1 MHDLEKKWLS
11 EARQITSEIQG
22 SLSWQ
27 SPSNIAL
34 VKYWGKHGNQ
44 LPNNPSISFTLSES
58 RTETTIHYSPRE
70 TKESISFFFEG
81 KENSAFG
88 QKFESFLSSI
98 KPFFPFLD
106 QLHLKIESS
115 NTFPHS
121 SGIASSASAMSALV
135 MGILDL
141 EKTISGQAVDL
152 IKASWFSRLASG
164 SASRSVYPYAALWGK
179 TSALPESSDHYAIPL
194 QSYLH
199 PVFLNFRDSILI
211 TDSEKKAVS
220 SRAGHSLMDGNPYAP
235 ARYQTANQNTV
246 ELLKALQNGD
256 LEHFIQITES
266 EALQLHALM
275 MSSNPSFI
283 LMKPN
288 SLSIISAI
296 QHFRKNTRIPICFTL
311 DAGPNIHLLYPENYK
326 EKVLDFIQNE
336 LIKWCQ
342 NEYWIDDKT
351 GHGPSPY

>member
-1 MHDLEKKWLS
+1 
-11 EARQITSEIQG
+11 
-22 SLSWQ
+22 
-27 SPSNIAL
+27 
-34 VKYWGKHGNQ
+34 
-44 LPNNPSISFTLSES
+44 
-58 RTETTIHYSPRE
+58 
-70 TKESISFFFEG
+70 
-81 KENSAFG
+81 
-88 QKFESFLSSI
+88 
-98 KPFFPFLD
+98 
-106 QLHLKIESS
+106 
-115 NTFPHS
+115 
-121 SGIASSASAMSALV
+121 
-135 MGILDL
+135 
-141 EKTISGQAVDL
+141 
-152 IKASWFSRLASG
+152 
-164 SASRSVYPYAALWGK
+164 
-179 TSALPESSDHYAIPL
+179 
-194 QSYLH
+194 
-199 PVFLNFRDSILI
+199 
-211 TDSEKKAVS
+211 
-220 SRAGHSLMDGNPYAP
+220 MDGNPYAP